1 MEIALLLAQQIAQLF
16 LILFCGYLIVRTGL
30 LRAADSKVLSV
41 ILVYLVIP
49 CVIIDAFQIQD
60 SPQVRA
66 GLLVSFGAAAA
77 IHVVFLAL
85 TAVLRRPL
93 GLDAVERAT
102 AIYSN
107 AGALVIPLV
116 QALLGQ
122 EYVIYSCAFIIVQ
135 LVLLWTHGSTVLR
148 GAGSI
153 SLKSILTNVNLI
165 SILVGA
171 VLYLGHIP
179 LPSVL
184 VGAMDSMGNLMGPLG
199 MLLAGMAIAES
210 DGASGDAAGRHG
222 HRGISPEAAAVHPSL
237 LPYSCSAAADLS
249 PGRSGFVVGVWGC
262 ILSARR
268 QGHPDDCLSGRHH
281 SGLHHH
287 HLHGPAVRPGCRE
300 VQLPLC
306 PVHTA
311 LHRNHAGDAG
321 AV

>member
-122 EYVIYSCAFIIVQ
+122 EYVLLGQEYVIYSCAFIIVQ
-135 LVLLWTHGSTVLR
+135 LVLLWTHGRTILR
-148 GAGSI
+148 GASAL

-184 VGAMDSMGNLMGPLG
+184 AGAMDSMGNLMGPLG

-210 DGASGDAAGRHG
+210 PLKQLLCTPRYYLTAALRLLIYPLAALALLWVSGAVSFLPDGKAILMTVYLAA
-222 HRGISPEAAAVHPSL
+222 IT
-237 LPYSCSAAADLS
+237 
-249 PGRSGFVVGVWGC
+249 
-262 ILSARR
+262 
-268 QGHPDDCLSGRHH
+268 
-281 SGLHHH
+281 
-287 HLHGPAVRPGCRE
+287 PACTTITSMA
-300 VQLPLC
+300 QLY
-306 PVHTA
+306 
-311 LHRNHAGDAG
+311 GQDAG
-321 AV
+321 KSSSLYVLSTLLSIATMPVMLGLFDAVI